1 MSERQQQTI
10 HERLLEIQESI
21 ALIFEWSQGMEE
33 LHDFMVSPN
42 RVMAFNA
49 CVMRLQVIGEHV
61 GKLLKDDSKPLDDFP
76 AIPWVA
82 IYDMRNLI
90 SHEAAGKALFLDE
103 GRLPRLPRRPTQV
116 AAYVGQSYIKSCS
129 KKIGRSHS
137 CWSCCC
143 RMGSLCWR
151 SWIKKDNKK

>member
-21 ALIFEWSQGMEE
+21 SLIFEWSQGMEE

-90 SHEAAGKALFLDE
+90 SHEYGNIDE
-103 GRLPRLPRRPTQV
+103 GIVLSVIKDDLPKLQETIS
-116 AAYVGQSYIKSCS
+116 ALLEKY
-129 KKIGRSHS
+129 
-137 CWSCCC
+137 
-143 RMGSLCWR
+143 
-151 SWIKKDNKK
+151 